1 LYSPRFR
8 QINYA
13 LCVGTLTYLTYIV
26 PIIPGDVVGETRD
39 VNANLL
45 SNVEVSLYEY
55 EEGFYGDDVAS
66 PDYYIE
72 VDQTGDYWLLGT
84 KTGFFNI
91 NTSAMFVIP
100 PLHIDMTT
108 PELLAAGY
116 VFDFEDDYGLV
127 PRACTM
133 SYALESVNLWKIG
146 RAANPEWDLSEWK
159 AMDVCSSWLYP
170 S

>member
-1 LYSPRFR
+1 
-8 QINYA
+8 
-13 LCVGTLTYLTYIV
+13 
-26 PIIPGDVVGETRD
+26 VGETRD